1 VDRSFEK
8 NGEKISQDGLEKLL
22 DEAGRCGMA
31 SEVTVSILSRLL
43 QSLCKSGASGDLPH
57 TISCIEDT
65 DGSHFN
71 ANWRN
76 RS

>member
-1 VDRSFEK
+1 MDRSFEK

-71 ANWRN
+71 AN
-76 RS
+76 